1 MPIRPQQTLADI
13 NRQLEIEV
21 ERLKRA
27 TLRCYLIAGEEVLNA
42 ARSTQS
48 YKDQTGNLRSSIGYV
63 VVCDGQI
70 VQMSEFSLSD
80 KGSDR
85 VTGQQTGK
93 SYIRQLAAKYPS
105 GIALIVVA
113 GMNYAVH
120 VQKRFDVLDS
130 AELKA
135 EEIIPQLLATLNI
148 ND

>member
-1 MPIRPQQTLADI
+1 M
-13 NRQLEIEV
+13 
-21 ERLKRA
+21 
-27 TLRCYLIAGEEVLNA
+27 
-42 ARSTQS
+42 
-48 YKDQTGNLRSSIGYV
+48 
-63 VVCDGQI
+63 VCDGQI
-70 VQMSEFSLSD
+70 VQMSDFSLSD